1 MQLKNRMKS
10 LGMFLLFTVLLI
22 FGHAPDVQAEE
33 PIYLFGLAP
42 LYEKQVVEEGFTP
55 LVNYLAKVV
64 KSPVKLVT
72 TGSYEELIG
81 KIMSNEV
88 QFAILGPAQYVE
100 TKWRYPELVYLAT
113 IQTTQQ
119 EQQRAYYFGN
129 IIVHKDSGITEL
141 LQLENM
147 SFSFIDPYSTSGY
160 RFPRM
165 HLYKKGI
172 KPENFFSK
180 VIFAGT
186 HEKGTDLLAAG
197 EVDAVATWDMSLW
210 AAEKKYGKIFKSV
223 ARIGPIVQL
232 AVVANHTIPHEISKA
247 VKNALVAMRSEE
259 LSERC
264 PYTGFQSLSD
274 KSYDNVREIFNF
286 PFLDNYVPNLLNA
299 AVKSHDVNQIF
310 TAFDELNYQKAV
322 TREFIENE
330 LQGEAVTVT
339 GNMTGMVEDIY
350 YGDGWYLLKKAFVLS
365 LDKGRRVYVKTK
377 DMATQLKSGE
387 TVTLRGKIIGIKDF
401 DNLVLERV
409 D

>member
-1 MQLKNRMKS
+1 
-10 LGMFLLFTVLLI
+10 
-22 FGHAPDVQAEE
+22 
-33 PIYLFGLAP
+33 
-42 LYEKQVVEEGFTP
+42 
-55 LVNYLAKVV
+55 
-64 KSPVKLVT
+64 
-72 TGSYEELIG
+72 
-81 KIMSNEV
+81 
-88 QFAILGPAQYVE
+88 
-100 TKWRYPELVYLAT
+100 
-113 IQTTQQ
+113 
-119 EQQRAYYFGN
+119 
-129 IIVHKDSGITEL
+129 
-141 LQLENM
+141 
-147 SFSFIDPYSTSGY
+147 
-160 RFPRM
+160 
-165 HLYKKGI
+165 
-172 KPENFFSK
+172 
-180 VIFAGT
+180 
-186 HEKGTDLLAAG
+186 
-197 EVDAVATWDMSLW
+197 
-210 AAEKKYGKIFKSV
+210 
-223 ARIGPIVQL
+223 
-232 AVVANHTIPHEISKA
+232 
-247 VKNALVAMRSEE
+247 MRSEE